1 MLPRV
6 GRPHDQLLSETR
18 VRATVVAGISGLII
32 GHVLWLAAISLATRT
47 TTVNAWVLVV
57 SAVSVVVAVV
67 AGLLG
72 RWFNRRKAT
81 AKAWFAWGLPI
92 APVLLT
98 VCVLGVTYL

>member
-1 MLPRV
+1 
-6 GRPHDQLLSETR
+6 
-18 VRATVVAGISGLII
+18 VRATVVAGLGGLIL
-32 GHVLWLAAISLATRT
+32 GHVLWLAAISFATKT

-57 SAVSVVVAVV
+57 SGVSVVLAVV

-72 RWFNRRKAT
+72 RWFHQRKAS

>member
-1 MLPRV
+1 M
-6 GRPHDQLLSETR
+6 
-18 VRATVVAGISGLII
+18 RATIVAGLGGLIL
-32 GHVLWLAAISLATRT
+32 GHILWLAAISFATTT

-57 SAVSVVVAVV
+57 SGASVVLAIVT
-67 AGLLG
+67 GLLG
-72 RWFNRRKAT
+72 WWFYQRKAS